1 MKKVAR
7 FLAIALL
14 LVTGY
19 LGISEGFSQ
28 LGEGTT
34 GLQQSVTFA
43 VTLYG
48 VLGFLGA
55 IGFIRRRP
63 WTVTV
68 TAAWAVAVAWAAS
81 IASFAFHD
89 PTFSKQ
95 GTLAGVAG
103 AFISTALIGAFVI
116 WTARSATRSGTATPT
131 ASASPRGG

>member
-19 LGISEGFSQ
+19 LGISEGFGQ

-34 GLQQSVTFA
+34 GLQHSVTFA
-43 VTLYG
+43 VLLYG
-48 VLGFLGA
+48 VFGFLGA
-55 IGFIRRRP
+55 IGLIRRRP

-89 PTFSKQ
+89 PTFSEQ

-103 AFISTALIGAFVI
+103 AFISTALFGAFVI
-116 WTARSATRSGTATPT
+116 WAARSATRVPLTND
-131 ASASPRGG
+131 SAHIPPP